1 LTETPTPSGAPLRL
15 PGLAAYG
22 ALRMPLALLELP
34 LFVLLPAFYSERF
47 GMALALIGAI
57 LFGTRLLDAIADPLI
72 GTAIDHGGSA
82 RYRQWIWFS
91 LAPLALGFS
100 ALFYPPVSGG
110 ALLGV
115 WLALAS
121 MLTYLSYSC
130 ASIAYQAWGAG
141 LGHSDRERAGVTGVR
156 ESFGL
161 IGVVLA
167 SALLTPSGVP
177 LLVAGFW
184 ALSAIAAISLVRAPA
199 ATSGQLPLARTS
211 GLTLRATWASVSGNP
226 TFRWLLAAFVING
239 IATAI
244 PATLV
249 LFFVGDVLDAESRI
263 PLFLVSYFLAGALG
277 MPGWVA
283 LAGRVGLRN
292 AWLIGMGLAVIA
304 FVWALGLG
312 PGDVAAF
319 WVICVLTG
327 LALGADLAM
336 PPALLAQAIAAHPA
350 SIGREGAY
358 FGLWSLATK
367 LNLAIAAGL
376 ALPLLGWLGYVPG
389 QSGEAPLALSL
400 AYAALPSLLKL
411 AAGAVLLSAP
421 SASPSVS
428 SIRGAS

>member
-1 LTETPTPSGAPLRL
+1 MTRTPAAATVSLRL

-47 GMALALIGAI
+47 GMELALIGAI

-72 GTAIDHGGSA
+72 GAAIDRGGSA
-82 RYRQWIWFS
+82 QYRRWIWFS
-91 LAPLALGFS
+91 LVPLALGFS
-100 ALFYPPVSGG
+100 ALFFPPLED
-110 ALLGV
+110 ALLAP

-121 MLTYLSYSC
+121 ILTYLSYSC

-141 LGHSDRERAGVTGVR
+141 IGQSDRERAGVTGIR

-177 LLVAGFW
+177 VLVAVFW
-184 ALSAIAAISLVRAPA
+184 ALSAIAALSLIRAPA
-199 ATSGQLPLARTS
+199 AISSGRSGVRTG
-211 GLTLRATWASVSGNP
+211 GLTLRATWASVSDNRS
-226 TFRWLLAAFVING
+226 FRWLLAAFVVNG

-249 LFFVGDVLDAESRI
+249 LFFVSDVLDAESRV

-283 LAGRVGLRN
+283 LAGRIGLRN
-292 AWLIGMGLAVIA
+292 TWLIGMGLAVLA

-319 WVICVLTG
+319 WAICVLTG

-336 PPALLAQAIAAHPA
+336 PPALLAKAIAAHPD
-350 SIGREGAY
+350 SGGREGAY

-376 ALPLLGWLGYVPG
+376 ALPLLGLMGYVPG
-389 QSGEAPLALSL
+389 QSGQAPLALSL
-400 AYAALPSLLKL
+400 AYAALPSVLKL
-411 AAGAVLLSAP
+411 AAGAVLLAAP
-421 SASPSVS
+421 LG
-428 SIRGAS
+428 SIPGKLR